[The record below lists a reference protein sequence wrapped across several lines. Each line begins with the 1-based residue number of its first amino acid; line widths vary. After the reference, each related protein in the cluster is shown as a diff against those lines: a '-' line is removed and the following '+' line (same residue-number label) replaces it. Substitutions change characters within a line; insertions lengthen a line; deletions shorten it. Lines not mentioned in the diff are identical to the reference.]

1 MKMPALPEVGSSRG
15 APMGRFSEHAEDTQ
29 YPGKFNVAS
38 LPMVDG
44 AYDKGGAYW
53 GVGSHQHGFMYRA
66 FCLEYDEINE
76 RDFLV
81 DWFFRAR
88 DREHAKQL
96 VIERYP
102 NAKFYR

>member
-88 DREHAKQL
+88 DREHAKQQVL
-96 VIERYP
+96 ARYP
-102 NAKFYR
+102 NARFYR